1 MKKIEN
7 EKKWEGLDRVRKKKG
22 WEPNEET
29 EGQVIICHGRGGVG
43 KVLGGFG
50 GSHGIGGTKEDK

>member
-1 MKKIEN
+1 MKGTGQSKV
-7 EKKWEGLDRVRKKKG
+7 EGGR
-22 WEPNEET
+22 EPNEET

-50 GSHGIGGTKEDK
+50 GSHGIGEQRRISSR